1 MKAII
6 VIILCCLLVKEGFLL
21 LDDFQFILNTL
32 GEEDVYI
39 NQSENPTRVIVT
51 NTNQNDVRKITGLE
65 ELNAGDEIHYNDANW
80 LIITTSNKRYDKF
93 LGLMR
98 QCNLNPFYF
107 KVGKNTHTVN
117 SIYEK
122 NI

>member
-1 MKAII
+1 M
-6 VIILCCLLVKEGFLL
+6 L

-98 QCNLNPFYF
+98 QCNLNPFYWHWLQLEYHIPF
-107 KVGKNTHTVN
+107 YPQLICRWAILSPHQGC
-117 SIYEK
+117 IPF
-122 NI
+122 